1 MTKFEQE
8 LILRLITIRNTYN
21 YNFDMGEICDAVVD
35 TLIDNKIPFYQEN
48 EVVTEYVF
56 PKELRSGDTFY
67 WVTNIGDID
76 EYVLSKVVY
85 HKEENGDEYPY
96 EVFIIDGKDEY
107 SVGWVDIDAYGRY
120 IFTDISEAKECAR
133 RNRVS

>member
-1 MTKFEQE
+1 MTKFERE
-8 LILRLITIRNTYN
+8 LILRLIAIRNTYN
-21 YNFDMGEICDAVVD
+21 YNFDVGGICDAVVD
-35 TLIDNKIPFYQEN
+35 TLIDNNIPFYQEN

-85 HKEENGDEYPY
+85 HKEENGNEYPY

-107 SVGWVDIDAYGRY
+107 SVGWIDIDAYGRY
-120 IFTDISEAKECAR
+120 IFTDIEEARECAR
-133 RNRVS
+133 RCRM

>member
-1 MTKFEQE
+1 MTKFERE

-21 YNFDMGEICDAVVD
+21 YNFDVGGICDAVVD
-35 TLIDNKIPFYQEN
+35 ALIDNNIPFYQEN

-107 SVGWVDIDAYGRY
+107 SVGWVDIGAYGRY
-120 IFTDISEAKECAR
+120 IFTDIEEARECAR
-133 RNRVS
+133 RCRM

>member
-96 EVFIIDGKDEY
+96 EVFIIDGNDEY

>member
-1 MTKFEQE
+1 MTKFERE

-21 YNFDMGEICDAVVD
+21 YNFDVGGICDAVVD
-35 TLIDNKIPFYQEN
+35 TLIDCNIPFYKDG

-56 PKELRSGDTFY
+56 PKELRNGDKFY

-96 EVFIIDGKDEY
+96 EVFIIDGNDEY

-120 IFTDISEAKECAR
+120 IFTDIEEARECAR
-133 RNRVS
+133 RCRM